1 MTKYLFVTG
10 GVVSGIGKGIS
21 AAAIGQL
28 LKLHGYKISMQ
39 KLDPYINVDPGTM
52 SPFQHGE
59 VFVTHDGKETD
70 LDLGHYE
77 RFIDES
83 LTKDSSVTSG
93 QIYEAVLN
101 KERKGEYL
109 GHTVQVIPHITD
121 MIKSKLIA
129 ISKSTEADIVIT
141 EIGGT
146 VGDIESLPF
155 IEAIRQFRR
164 DVGYNNTYYLHAT
177 LIPYIKATKEFK
189 TKPTQHSLKELR
201 SLGIHADGVLLRSD
215 SPLETSILDK
225 VALLGDM
232 DKEAVFTA
240 HDVDI
245 IYEVILNYDKQKL
258 TSHILNHF
266 KLKVTPCDVSPWKQ
280 LIKNMK
286 DTKKSVEIA
295 MVGKYVGLEDAYF
308 SLLEAL
314 DHAGYESKVK
324 INIRWVDA
332 ENLEGMDLSLKDVSG
347 IVVPG
352 GFGVRATEGK
362 IKAITYAREN
372 QIPFLG
378 ICFGM
383 QLAVVEYARHVLG
396 LKGAHSTELDPQ
408 TPYPVIDIQRGRDAK
423 EALGGTLRLGAST
436 MHILEGSQVH
446 AIYDALNV
454 VERHR
459 HRYEVNP
466 KFHEMFKTTDFIFSA
481 FDDSKSLVEAI
492 ELKGHPFFI
501 GIQAHPEFLSRPLRP
516 HPLFR
521 AFLKAI
527 ENISE

>member
-28 LKLHGYKISMQ
+28 LKKHGYTITMQ

-77 RFIDES
+77 RFIDEY
-83 LTKDSSVTSG
+83 LTKDSSITSG
-93 QIYEAVLN
+93 QIYEQVLN
-101 KERKGEYL
+101 KERRGDYL

-121 MIKSKLIA
+121 MIKEKLHAIA
-129 ISKSTEADIVIT
+129 KNTKVEIVIT
-141 EIGGT
+141 EVGGT

-164 DVGYNNTYYLHAT
+164 DIGYHNTYYLHTT
-177 LIPYIKATKEFK
+177 LIPYIKASGEYK

-215 SPLETSILDK
+215 YPLDRNIKEK

-232 DKEAVFTA
+232 NKDAIFTS

-245 IYEVILNYDKQKL
+245 LYEVILNYNEQKI
-258 TSHILNHF
+258 TNHILKHF
-266 KLKVTPCDVSPWKQ
+266 ELESKPVDVSDWELLITNMRDIKQ
-280 LIKNMK
+280 TVN
-286 DTKKSVEIA
+286 IA
-295 MVGKYVGLEDAYF
+295 MVGKYVGLHDAYF
-308 SLLEAL
+308 SIIEAL
-314 DHAGYESKVK
+314 EHAGYHHQTHVE
-324 INIRWVDA
+324 ITWIDA
-332 ENLEGMDLSLKDVSG
+332 EDLEHIETQLKHVDG
-347 IVVPG
+347 ILIPG

-362 IKAITYAREN
+362 IKAIQYARE
-372 QIPFLG
+372 QKIPFLG

-383 QLAVVEYARHVLG
+383 QLAVVEFARHVLH
-396 LKGAHSTELDPQ
+396 LEGAHSTELNIN
-408 TPYPVIDIQRGRDAK
+408 TPHPVIDIQRGREMD
-423 EALGGTLRLGAST
+423 EDLGGTLRLGASKSYLL
-436 MHILEGSQVH
+436 LESKMFE
-446 AIYDALNV
+446 IYQEKV
-454 VERHR
+454 IEERHR

-466 KFHEMFKTTDFIFSA
+466 KYHAMFQSSSMSFSA
-481 FDDSKSLVEAI
+481 FDETQTLVEAVEI
-492 ELKGHPFFI
+492 KDHPFFI
-501 GIQAHPEFLSRPLRP
+501 GVQYHPEFLSRPLKPR
-516 HPLFR
+516 PLFE
-521 AFLKAI
+521 AFLK
-527 ENISE
+527 SMLTPR

>member
-28 LKLHGYKISMQ
+28 LKKHGYTITMQ

-77 RFIDES
+77 RFTDEY
-83 LTKDSSVTSG
+83 LTKDSSITSG
-93 QIYEAVLN
+93 QIYEQVIN
-101 KERKGEYL
+101 KERRGDYL

-121 MIKSKLIA
+121 MIKEKLHTIA
-129 ISKSTEADIVIT
+129 KHTKADIVIT
-141 EIGGT
+141 EVGGT

-164 DVGYNNTYYLHAT
+164 DIGYHNTYYLHTT
-177 LIPYIKATKEFK
+177 LIPYIKASGEYK

-215 SPLETSILDK
+215 NPLEASIKEK

-232 DKEAVFTA
+232 SKDAIFTS

-245 IYEVILNYDKQKL
+245 LYEVILNYNNQGI
-258 TSHILNHF
+258 TNHILKHF
-266 KLKVTPCDVSPWKQ
+266 ELQSKPIDVSDWQLLISNIRDIKQ
-280 LIKNMK
+280 
-286 DTKKSVEIA
+286 TVHIA
-295 MVGKYVGLEDAYF
+295 MVGKYVGLHDAYF
-308 SLLEAL
+308 SIIEAL
-314 DHAGYESKVK
+314 EHAGYHHQTHVK
-324 INIRWVDA
+324 ITWIDA
-332 ENLEGMDLSLKDVSG
+332 EDLEHIETLLMHVDG
-347 IVVPG
+347 IVIPG

-362 IKAITYAREN
+362 IKAIKYARE
-372 QIPFLG
+372 QKIPFLG

-383 QLAVVEYARHVLG
+383 QLAVIEYARHVLH
-396 LKGAHSTELDPQ
+396 LEGAHSTELDPN
-408 TPYPVIDIQRGRDAK
+408 TPHPVIDIQRGRLMD
-423 EALGGTLRLGAST
+423 EDLGGTLRLGASKS
-436 MHILEGSQVH
+436 HLLLESKMFE
-446 AIYDALNV
+446 IYQEKV
-454 VERHR
+454 IEERHR

-466 KFHEMFKTTDFIFSA
+466 KYHAIFHSSEMSFSA
-481 FDDSKSLVEAI
+481 FDETQTLVEAVEI
-492 ELKGHPFFI
+492 KDHPFFV
-501 GIQAHPEFLSRPLRP
+501 GVQYHPEFLSRPLKPR
-516 HPLFR
+516 PLFE
-521 AFLKAI
+521 AFLKSML
-527 ENISE
+527 NDN

>member
-1 MTKYLFVTG
+1 MAKYIFVTG

-28 LKLHGYKISMQ
+28 LKKHGYKITMQ

-77 RFIDES
+77 RFIDEY

-93 QIYEAVLN
+93 QIYEQVIN
-101 KERKGEYL
+101 KERRGDYL

-121 MIKSKLIA
+121 MIKEKLRAIA
-129 ISKSTEADIVIT
+129 NNTQADIVIT

-164 DVGYNNTYYLHAT
+164 EIGYHNTYYLHTT
-177 LIPYIKATKEFK
+177 LIPYIKASGEYK

-215 SPLETSILDK
+215 APLDQGIKDK

-232 DKEAVFTA
+232 NKEDVFTS
-240 HDVDI
+240 HDVEI
-245 IYEVILNYDKQKL
+245 LYEVILNYHKQGI
-258 TSHILNHF
+258 TNHILHHF
-266 KLKVTPCDVSPWKQ
+266 GLASQSIDVSDWQHLITNMRAIKQ
-280 LIKNMK
+280 
-286 DTKKSVEIA
+286 SVNIA
-295 MVGKYVGLEDAYF
+295 MVGKYVGLHDAYF
-308 SLLEAL
+308 SIIEAL
-314 DHAGYESKVK
+314 EHAGYHHQTHVE
-324 INIRWVDA
+324 ITWIDA
-332 ENLEGMDLSLKDVSG
+332 EDLDHIETQLQGVDG
-347 IVVPG
+347 ILIPG

-362 IKAITYAREN
+362 INAIKYAREHN
-372 QIPFLG
+372 IPFLG

-383 QLAVVEYARHVLG
+383 QLAVVEFARNVLH
-396 LKGAHSTELDPQ
+396 LKDAHSTELNPK
-408 TPYPVIDIQRGRDAK
+408 TPHPVIDIQRGRHED
-423 EALGGTLRLGAST
+423 EDLGGTLRLGASKSYILKDTT
-436 MHILEGSQVH
+436 MHD
-446 AIYDALNV
+446 IYQEDV
-454 VERHR
+454 IEERHR

-466 KFHEMFKTTDFIFSA
+466 KYHEAFKGSKKKFSA
-481 FDDSKSLVEAI
+481 FDETNTLVEAI
-492 ELKGHPFFI
+492 EIKDHTFFV
-501 GIQAHPEFLSRPLRP
+501 GVQYHPEFLSRPLKPR
-516 HPLFR
+516 PLFE
-521 AFLKAI
+521 AFLK
-527 ENISE
+527 SMLTPS